1 MRKKQKKLKK
11 KLRKKPPRMID
22 GGEIYLPNL
31 ILIAGPTGS
40 GKTALATSLDPSL
53 FEVVSFDS
61 RQIYKDLPIGTTSP
75 TEQERNLMPHSMV
88 QFVDSQQTLDAKK
101 YAELAL
107 IEYQKIQ
114 AKSKI
119 PILIA
124 GTGFYLK
131 AFLYGMY
138 PIPDVPEKIHNEILA
153 LSNESVVSELQRL
166 DPSAYMQISKNDFY
180 RYRRALEVCWVA
192 GSWSQFKQETKGG
205 LLKSHPELRIIGYFL
220 DWDREILYQRINKRA
235 YSILLPM
242 AEECKKVQE
251 LYGRDCPGLKTLG
264 YNFALDYVDQN
275 LSLDSF
281 YEEIA
286 KDHRN
291 YAKRQITWF
300 KKEPLLQSVSW
311 DFALERL
318 LEFQLLIKKNK
329 NKME

>member
-1 MRKKQKKLKK
+1 
-11 KLRKKPPRMID
+11 MIE
-22 GGEIYLPNL
+22 GGETTLPNL

-40 GKTALATSLDPSL
+40 GKTSLVTSLDTSL
-53 FEVVSFDS
+53 FEVISFDS
-61 RQIYKDLPIGTTSP
+61 RQIYKDLPIGTTAP
-75 TEQERNLMPHSMV
+75 TEIERNLMPHSMV
-88 QFVDSQQTLDAKK
+88 QFLESHKTLDAKK
-101 YAELAL
+101 YSELAL
-107 IEYQKIQ
+107 TAYQEIR

-119 PILIA
+119 PILVA

-138 PIPDVPEKIHNEILA
+138 PIPDVPESVHNEVLA
-153 LSNESVVSELQRL
+153 LSEEIVAFELQTR
-166 DPSAYMQISKNDFY
+166 DPEAFKLISKNDFY
-180 RYRRALEVCWVA
+180 RYRRALEVCRVA
-192 GSWSQFKQETKGG
+192 GSWSEFKKETRGG
-205 LLKSHPELRIIGYFL
+205 LLKSHPDLSIVGFFI
-220 DWDREILYQRINKRA
+220 DWDRDILYQRINERA
-235 YSILLPM
+235 HSILLPM
-242 AEECKKVQE
+242 AEECKKVQA

-264 YNFALDYVDQN
+264 YNFAVDYVEQN